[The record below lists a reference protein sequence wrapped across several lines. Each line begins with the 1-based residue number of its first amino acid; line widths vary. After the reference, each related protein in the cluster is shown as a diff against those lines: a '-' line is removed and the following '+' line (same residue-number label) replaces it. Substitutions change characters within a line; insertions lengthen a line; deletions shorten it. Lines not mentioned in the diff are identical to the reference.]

1 MSTDGQGRPIKRPRK
16 IVENF
21 NRLSGVHER
30 YRWGGALLPHTIP
43 GSTGARGAIASP
55 RQTAAGQKNHVDR
68 PIKNRFYQSYRMHQN
83 SPFELSNQKILWGPL
98 LVGRGHPFPTQY
110 PLGVNSL
117 SHLLMSYCFLN
128 TVTHFM
134 VVVLHL
140 GLFDVRTKNT
150 TQKERLVPKSVTLN
164 DLERRNGLYFAL
176 FYRIR

>member
-1 MSTDGQGRPIKRPRK
+1 MLSNKSGSSTLRI
-16 IVENF
+16 IVCH
-21 NRLSGVHER
+21 V
-30 YRWGGALLPHTIP
+30 TIDFICFSP
-43 GSTGARGAIASP
+43 FTYCLASP
-55 RQTAAGQKNHVDR
+55 RQTAAGQHNHVAR
-68 PIKNRFYQSYRMHQN
+68 PIKNRFHQSYRMHQN

-128 TVTHFM
+128 TVAHFM
-134 VVVLHL
+134 VVVLYL

-176 FYRIR
+176 FLPN